1 MSFVKDKSIE
11 ELYKQH
17 IRMIGMVICLII
29 ISVFVL
35 VFINISK
42 GSRDGMVINVL
53 GRQRMLSQMMAKD
66 VGRIY
71 ELTTIRNENLYDKN
85 DEANIEDKL
94 LNTSK
99 ELKES
104 REEYGKTLELIQEGY
119 INAENKKINFKSAL
133 NKLNPILTEHQKV
146 WDTYKNSIDSVLKD
160 DHNSSNYL
168 QSIKYINENNEALL
182 NYSDAILNQ
191 VLNYNSKKVLSIYY
205 ALLFFI
211 VAVLVL
217 LGVFIKRAYNDL
229 LLPIRQLSK
238 GMSNLRVDRNSIEN
252 TQVFYEVRQVFNEL
266 DSLFELIEN
275 LNKNI
280 PFKDT
285 LNYIFNSFSA
295 YIPYTYIG
303 VALIDDNGSSIKASY
318 AVTGKYHENL
328 PKRFLGRKVSLSE
341 TSLKYVVDSGEE
353 RIIDNLEEYV
363 KGRPIKE
370 YNRILLEE
378 GIKSSIT
385 FPLKSNDKVI
395 GIIFFSSKDKNVYKK
410 EHIRFLKTLANSIV
424 LSLEKDILMQDMV
437 ISSTLALAKLTEE
450 RDSDTGEHLNRMKTY
465 AKMLAKFLS
474 EEEKYKNI
482 IDRDYIDNIERF
494 APLHDVG
501 KVAIRDEILLK
512 PGKLTYEEF
521 EIMKTHTTY
530 GARVLGMADENLS
543 KHGRSI
549 FNLAV
554 EIAEGH
560 HEKWDGSGYPYGKK
574 GEEIPLSAR
583 IVAIADVFDA
593 LTSKRPYKKP
603 FTFEES
609 INIIKDGYGKHFDPY
624 VIDVFIKNIEAFK
637 NLYESFK
644 ENNIL

>member
-42 GSRDGMVINVL
+42 GSSDSMIINIL

-94 LNTSK
+94 LKTNKELRESK
-99 ELKES
+99 E
-104 REEYGKTLELIQEGY
+104 EYDKTLGAIEKGY
-119 INAENKKINFKSAL
+119 INAGSTRINFKGTL
-133 NKLNPILTEHQKV
+133 NELNPILIEHQKV
-146 WDTYKNSIDSVLKD
+146 WKVYKNSIDSVLKD
-160 DHNSSNYL
+160 NHNSNNYL
-168 QSIKYINENNEALL
+168 QSIKYINENNEVLL
-182 NYSDAILNQ
+182 NYSDTILNQ
-191 VLNYNSKKVLSIYY
+191 VLNYNNKKILSIYY

-211 VAVLVL
+211 IAVLIL
-217 LGVFIKRAYNDL
+217 LVVFIKRAYHDL

-238 GMSNLRVDRNSIEN
+238 GMSNLRVDRNIMEN
-252 TQVFYEVRQVFNEL
+252 TQVFYEVRQVFNEFN
-266 DSLFELIEN
+266 SLVGLIEN

-303 VALIDDNGSSIKASY
+303 VALIEDNGSSIKASY

-341 TSLKYVVDSGEE
+341 TSLKYVVDSGKE
-353 RIIDNLEEYV
+353 RIIDDLEKYV
-363 KGRPIKE
+363 EGKKAKE
-370 YNRILLEE
+370 YNGILLEE
-378 GIKSSIT
+378 GIRSSIT

-474 EEEKYKNI
+474 EEEKYKDI
-482 IDRDYIDNIERF
+482 IDRDYIDDIERF

-521 EIMKTHTTY
+521 ETMKTHTTY
-530 GARVLGMADENLS
+530 GARVLSMADENLE

-549 FNLAV
+549 FTLAV

-560 HEKWDGSGYPYGKK
+560 HEKWDGSGYPHGRS

-583 IVAIADVFDA
+583 IVALADVFDA

-624 VIDVFIKNIEAFK
+624 IIDVFIKNIESIR
-637 NLYESFK
+637 NLYDGFK
-644 ENNIL
+644 EGNLL